1 MINFLKL
8 PELKNVEAVAKSHY
22 DSLNNEKT
30 IQALNALK
38 KKASQGR
45 QDFLDYL
52 TENHKDIVI
61 GNPKYLLKIASYITN
76 EKEWDKELSSNKE
89 FKTGVLEAYGYANRF
104 RRVQSR
110 GVNLGQSLGVKSCP
124 YCNSQYTLTVF
135 SKSDGTGR
143 LLYHFDHYFPK
154 TIYPYFSVSFFNL
167 IPCCASCNSIKSD
180 SVISDLS
187 QYYHPYFNNLAAK
200 SLFRVSF
207 KENQDINTIINL
219 DTEDTFD
226 VEFIPIAE
234 EFEDFVDNHEKKFH
248 INDIYSQHKDEV
260 AEMLLKVR
268 KNRDSYRKG
277 IEVISGLFMDKH
289 DVDRFILGAY
299 TREQDFLRRPLS
311 KMKTDIGIQLKLI

>member
-30 IQALNALK
+30 FQALNALRK
-38 KKASQGR
+38 DASQRR
-45 QDFLDYL
+45 QDFLNYL
-52 TENHKDIVI
+52 IKNHKRIVTSKPIDLLDIVGHI
-61 GNPKYLLKIASYITN
+61 NSKK
-76 EKEWDKELSSNKE
+76 WDEELSSNKK
-89 FKTGVLEAYGYANRF
+89 FKEGVLEAYGYANRF
-104 RRVQSR
+104 RKIQSR
-110 GVNLGQSLGVKSCP
+110 GINLGQSLGVKSCP

-154 TIYPYFSVSFFNL
+154 LIYPYFSASFFNL

-200 SLFRVSF
+200 SLFRVNF
-207 KENQDINTIINL
+207 KENQDINTIISL

-226 VEFIPIAE
+226 IEFIPIVE
-234 EFEDFVDNHEKKFH
+234 EFENFVQNHERKFH
-248 INDIYSQHKDEV
+248 INAIYSQHKDEV
-260 AEMLLKVR
+260 SEMLLKVR

-277 IEVISGLFMDKH
+277 IEAISGLFMDKH